1 MVMNWTGGIKQ
12 AVELNNEPREEE
24 HVFKY
29 LGSCITDDASDDD
42 LRARVGL
49 VKAVFWQS
57 TDRINAK

>member
-1 MVMNWTGGIKQ
+1 
-12 AVELNNEPREEE
+12 VELNNEPRERV

-29 LGSCITDDASDDD
+29 LGSYKTDDASDDD
-42 LRARVGL
+42 LRARVGLGSL